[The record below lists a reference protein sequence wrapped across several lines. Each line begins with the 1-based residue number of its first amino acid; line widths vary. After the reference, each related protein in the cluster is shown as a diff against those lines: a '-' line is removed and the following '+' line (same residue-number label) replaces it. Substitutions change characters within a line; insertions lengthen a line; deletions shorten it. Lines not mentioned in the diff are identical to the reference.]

1 VNQLR
6 SLTLPALLAESVRQF
21 HDRPALSMVAGTPI
35 TYGELSR
42 RVREAAALLRAR
54 EVRAGDR
61 VAIFSENMPQW
72 GIAYFA
78 VTSLGAVAVP
88 IMTEFPPAQVS
99 HILRHSDCRALIVS
113 AHLRAKMGAAPEGLA
128 VIPVEGLAG
137 GLDAPVPEAPRG
149 AAPDAQAK
157 LPEVAED
164 ALAAII
170 YTSGTTGLSKGV
182 MLTHRNIVFD
192 AIATE
197 SIVNVQPTDRLL
209 SILTLAHTYE
219 CTLGLAA
226 ALMRGASVFYLD
238 KLPTASALIPAFRS
252 VRPTI
257 MLSVPLV
264 IEKMFRARVLPELE
278 KIPLYRLPGFRRII
292 TLAAGRRLKA
302 TFGGEMRVFAIGGA
316 ALAPDVERFL
326 RAARFPY
333 AIGYGLTET
342 APVVAGAAPFKTRP
356 RAAGPAMPGVQVR
369 IADPRPGTG
378 QGEIQV
384 KGPNVMPGYYRDP
397 ERTREVF
404 TDDGWFRTGDLGEI
418 DRRGRV
424 HIRGRLKTMILGASG
439 ENIYPEEIEAVI
451 NQSPFVDESLVYGD
465 GTAVAALVQ
474 LKPDATE
481 AFINAVQDAHDAGS
495 HAEVSRAER
504 PIGALLE
511 HIRTEVNSKVAVFSQ
526 LHRIELQ
533 AEPFEKTPSQKIKR
547 FLYPRRLG
555 APE

>member
-1 VNQLR
+1 
-6 SLTLPALLAESVRQF
+6 
-21 HDRPALSMVAGTPI
+21 MVDGTPI
-35 TYGELSR
+35 TFRDLARHVRGGAAMLSSLG
-42 RVREAAALLRAR
+42 VGP
-54 EVRAGDR
+54 GDR

-72 GIAYFA
+72 GVGYFA

-88 IMTEFPPAQVS
+88 IMTEFPPAQVAN
-99 HILRHSDCRALIVS
+99 IIRHAECKALLVS
-113 AHLRAKMGAAPEGLA
+113 ARLRAKMGTALGGTP
-128 VIPVEGLAG
+128 VIPVESLA
-137 GLDAPVPEAPRG
+137 AAAEAPPIDAH
-149 AAPDAQAK
+149 AATVL

-197 SIVNVQPTDRLL
+197 SIVNVRPTDRLL

-219 CTLGLAA
+219 CTLGLVA

-264 IEKMFRARVLPELE
+264 IEKIFRARVQPEME
-278 KIPLYRLPGFRRII
+278 KMPLYRLPVFRRII
-292 TLAAGRRLKA
+292 ALAAGRRLKA
-302 TFGGEMRVFAIGGA
+302 TFGGELRVFAIGGA

-342 APVVAGAAPFKTRP
+342 APVVAGAPPFRTRP

-369 IADPRPGTG
+369 ISDPRPGTG

-384 KGPNVMPGYYRDP
+384 KGPNVMPGYYKDP
-397 ERTREVF
+397 ERTAEVF
-404 TDDGWFRTGDLGEI
+404 TTDGWFRTGDLGEI

-451 NQSPFVDESLVYGD
+451 NQSPFVDESLVYSD

-474 LKPDATE
+474 LKPDAVE
-481 AFINAVQDAHDAGS
+481 AFTNAVQDANDAGYRVGV
-495 HAEVSRAER
+495 ARAER
-504 PIGALLE
+504 SIGALLE
-511 HIRTEVNSKVAVFSQ
+511 RIRTEVNSKVAAFSQ

-547 FLYPRRLG
+547 FLYPKRLG

>member
-1 VNQLR
+1 
-6 SLTLPALLAESVRQF
+6 
-21 HDRPALSMVAGTPI
+21 MVDGTPI
-35 TYGELSR
+35 TYAELSR
-42 RVREAAALLRAR
+42 RVRGAAAMLAAR
-54 EVRAGDR
+54 DVRPGDR

-72 GIAYFA
+72 GVGYFA

-99 HILRHSDCRALIVS
+99 NILRHAECKVLLVS
-113 AHLRAKMGAAPEGLA
+113 ARLRARIGGALDGAGAIPRAAGAIPGLVVIPIEGLT
-128 VIPVEGLAG
+128 
-137 GLDAPVPEAPRG
+137 
-149 AAPDAQAK
+149 AAADQPTTF
-157 LPEVAED
+157 PSVTED

-192 AIATE
+192 AMATE
-197 SIVNVQPTDRLL
+197 MIVEVRPTDRLL

-219 CTLGLAA
+219 CTLGLVAI
-226 ALMRGASVFYLD
+226 LMRGASVYYLD

-264 IEKMFRARVLPELE
+264 IEKIYRAKVLPELE
-278 KIPLYRLPGFRRII
+278 KMPLYRVPGVRRII
-292 TLAAGRRLKA
+292 TMAAGRRLRT
-302 TFGGEMRVFAIGGA
+302 TFGGAMRVFAIGGA
-316 ALAPDVERFL
+316 ALAPDVEKFL

-342 APVVAGAAPFKTRP
+342 APVVAGAPPFKTRP
-356 RAAGPAMPGVQVR
+356 RAAGPALPGVEVR
-369 IADPRPGTG
+369 ISDPRPGTR

-384 KGPNVMPGYYRDP
+384 RGPNVMPGYYKDP
-397 ERTREVF
+397 DRTREVF
-404 TDDGWFRTGDLGEI
+404 TEDGWFRTGDLGEM

-474 LKPDATE
+474 LKPDAIE
-481 AFINAVQDAHDAGS
+481 ALRQMPRSTVAGMSAVQDANDAGYR
-495 HAEVSRAER
+495 VGVTRAER
-504 PIGALLE
+504 SIGTLLE
-511 HIRTEVNSKVAVFSQ
+511 RIRAEVNSKVAGFSQ

-533 AEPFEKTPSQKIKR
+533 EEPFEKTPSQKIKR
-547 FLYPRRLG
+547 FLYPKRLT